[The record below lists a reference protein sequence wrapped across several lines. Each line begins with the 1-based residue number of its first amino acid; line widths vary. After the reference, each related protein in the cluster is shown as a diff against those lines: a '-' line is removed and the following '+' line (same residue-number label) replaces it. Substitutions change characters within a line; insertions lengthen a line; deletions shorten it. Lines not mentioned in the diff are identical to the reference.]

1 MCLVDDAQ
9 WLDQASA
16 QALGFVARRLA
27 ADHGR
32 AWCSRPAMPG
42 DELAGL
48 PGLEVAGLGE
58 TDARA
63 LLESA
68 LAGPLDARVRDRDRR

>member
-1 MCLVDDAQ
+1 MLIDDAQ
-9 WLDQASA
+9 WLDQASV
-16 QALGFVARRLA
+16 QALGFAGRRLA
-27 ADHGR
+27 ADHVLGMVFAAR
-32 AWCSRPAMPG
+32 DPG

-68 LAGPLDARVRDRDRR
+68 LAGPLDARVRGRDHR